1 MGKIARMDLH
11 ALIRAEA
18 PLAEQQRA
26 LTDPVVTALVDHGV
40 HRLIA
45 PKRYGGAELGLPEWS
60 REIQELSRSDAS
72 AGWTA
77 MTTTISSSLAWYLPS
92 DAADEIFGDP
102 RALIAGTA
110 APLGKAV
117 ATDDG
122 YRVTGRWGWG
132 SAVTHCEWVIGGTIT
147 PEGPRLAV
155 YPRADVTIHD
165 TWHAAGLRATSSHEF
180 SLEDA
185 FLPYRRAVW
194 PIGCTP
200 GIEGPVTVFPYFSFL
215 AAGVASVC
223 LGVARRAIDEI
234 EALAVAKTPQHT
246 TTRLAEQTGLQ
257 IELASAEA
265 RLSAAA
271 AFLHEALSTAW
282 DLAVH
287 GTPAPDPVKAR
298 LRLACSFASGEA
310 TEVTQ
315 KAFAAGGGSS
325 VFESSALQRCLRDAH
340 VAAQH
345 TVVSRRLFET
355 YAMLRLGLQ
364 PDMSRF

>member
-1 MGKIARMDLH
+1 MDLH

-26 LTDPVVTALVDHGV
+26 LTEPVLTALLDHGV

-60 REIQELSRSDAS
+60 REMQELSRADAS
-72 AGWTA
+72 TGWTA
-77 MTTTISSSLAWYLPS
+77 MTTTISSSLAWYLPV
-92 DAADEIFGDP
+92 DASEEIFGDP

-117 ATDDG
+117 AADGG

-132 SAVTHCEWVIGGTIT
+132 SAVTHASWVVGGTLT

-155 YPRADVTIHD
+155 YPRSDVTIHD
-165 TWHAAGLRATSSHEF
+165 TWHAAGLRASSSHEF
-180 SLEDA
+180 SLDEA
-185 FLPYRRAVW
+185 FLPFRRAVW
-194 PIGCTP
+194 PIGSTP
-200 GIEGPVTVFPYFSFL
+200 GIAGPITVFPYFSFL
-215 AAGVASVC
+215 AVGVASVC

-234 EALAVAKTPQHT
+234 EALAVGKTPQYAT
-246 TTRLAEQTGLQ
+246 SRLAEQTGTQ
-257 IELASAEA
+257 IEIALMEA
-265 RLSAAA
+265 RLSSAA

-282 DLAVH
+282 DFALN
-287 GTPAPDPVKAR
+287 GSPSPDPVKAR

-310 TEVTQ
+310 TDVTQ
-315 KAFAAGGGSS
+315 RAFAAGGGTS

-355 YAMLRLGLQ
+355 YAMLRLGHR
-364 PDMSRF
+364 PDKARF

>member
-1 MGKIARMDLH
+1 MDLH

-26 LTDPVVTALVDHGV
+26 LTEPVLTALVDHGV

-45 PKRYGGAELGLPEWS
+45 PKRYGGAELGLPGWS
-60 REIQELSRSDAS
+60 REVQELSRSDAS
-72 AGWTA
+72 TGWTA
-77 MTTTISSSLAWYLPS
+77 MTTTISSSLAWYLPAE
-92 DAADEIFGDP
+92 AADEVFGDP

-117 ATDDG
+117 AIDGG

-132 SAVTHCEWVIGGTIT
+132 SAVTHASWVVGGTLT

-180 SLEDA
+180 SVADV
-185 FLPYRRAVW
+185 FLPSRRAVW
-194 PIGCTP
+194 PIGGTP
-200 GIEGPVTVFPYFSFL
+200 GIEGPITVFPYFGLL
-215 AAGVASVC
+215 AVGVASVG

-234 EALAVAKTPQHT
+234 EALAVEKTPQYA
-246 TTRLAEQTGLQ
+246 TTRLAEQTGVQ
-257 IELASAEA
+257 IEIAVMEA
-265 RLSAAA
+265 RLSSAA

-282 DLAVH
+282 DLAVN
-287 GTPAPDPVKAR
+287 GEPAPDPVRAR

-310 TEVTQ
+310 GDVTQ

-325 VFESSALQRCLRDAH
+325 VFEFSPLQRCLRDAH
-340 VAAQH
+340 TAGQH

-355 YAMLRLGLQ
+355 YSMLRLGLG
-364 PDMSRF
+364 PDMTRF

>member
-1 MGKIARMDLH
+1 MDLH
-11 ALIRAEA
+11 ALIRADA
-18 PLAEQQRA
+18 PQAEQDRR
-26 LTDPVVTALVDHGV
+26 LTDAVVAALVDHGV

-45 PKRYGGAELGLPEWS
+45 PKRYGGAELDLPSWS
-60 REIQELSRSDAS
+60 RELQELSRSDAS
-72 AGWTA
+72 TGWTA

-92 DAADEIFGDP
+92 DAADEVFGDP

-110 APLGKAV
+110 APLGKAIE
-117 ATDDG
+117 ADGG

-132 SAVTHCEWVIGGTIT
+132 SAVTHASWVIGGTLT
-147 PEGPRLAV
+147 PVGPRLAV
-155 YPRADVTIHD
+155 YPRSDVTIHD

-185 FLPYRRAVW
+185 FLPVRRTVW
-194 PIGCTP
+194 PIGVVP

-215 AAGVASVC
+215 AVGVASVC
-223 LGVARRAIDEI
+223 LGTARRAIDEI

-246 TTRLAEQTGLQ
+246 TTRLAEQTGVQ
-257 IELASAEA
+257 IEVALMEA

-271 AFLHEALSTAW
+271 AFLHEALSAAW
-282 DLAVH
+282 EFAVN
-287 GTPAPDPVKAR
+287 GSPAPDPVKAR

-310 TEVTQ
+310 TDVTQ

-325 VFESSALQRCLRDAH
+325 VFESSALQRCLRDVH

-355 YAMLRLGLQ
+355 YAMLRLGLE

>member
-1 MGKIARMDLH
+1 MDLH

-18 PLAEQQRA
+18 PRAEQDRA
-26 LTDPVVTALVDHGV
+26 LTDPVLAALVDHGV

-60 REIQELSRSDAS
+60 REVQELSRADAS
-72 AGWTA
+72 TGWTA
-77 MTTTISSSLAWYLPS
+77 MTTTISSSLAWYLPL
-92 DAADEIFGDP
+92 DASEEVFGDP

-110 APLGKAV
+110 APLGRAV
-117 ATDDG
+117 ETDGG

-132 SAVTHCEWVIGGTIT
+132 SAVAYSSWVIGGTLT
-147 PEGPRLAV
+147 PVGPRLAV

-165 TWHAAGLRATSSHEF
+165 TWHSAGLRATSSHEF
-180 SLEDA
+180 SVTEA
-185 FLPYRRAVW
+185 FLPANRAVW
-194 PIGCTP
+194 PIGITP
-200 GIEGPVTVFPYFSFL
+200 GIEGPITVFPYFSFL

-223 LGVARRAIDEI
+223 LGVARRAVDEI
-234 EALAVAKTPQHT
+234 EALATEKTPQYA

-257 IELASAEA
+257 IELAQVEA
-265 RLSAAA
+265 RLSAAT
-271 AFLHEALSTAW
+271 AFLHEALSAAW
-282 DLAVH
+282 EAALTGSA
-287 GTPAPDPVKAR
+287 APDPLKAR
-298 LRLACSFASGEA
+298 LRLACSFAAGEA
-310 TEVTQ
+310 TDVTQ

-345 TVVSRRLFET
+345 TVVSRRMLET
-355 YAMLRLGLQ
+355 YSMLKLGLG

>member
-1 MGKIARMDLH
+1 MSLH

-18 PLAEQQRA
+18 DTAERDRR
-26 LTDPVVTALVDHGV
+26 LTDPVVAALVDHGV

-45 PKRYGGAELGLPEWS
+45 PKRYAGAELDLPSWS
-60 REIQELSRSDAS
+60 REIQELSRSDTS
-72 AGWTA
+72 TGWTA
-77 MTTTISSSLAWYLPS
+77 MTCTISSSLAWYLPVE
-92 DAADEIFGDP
+92 AADEVFGDP

-110 APLGKAV
+110 APLGRAV
-117 ATDDG
+117 AAEDG

-132 SAVTHCEWVIGGTIT
+132 SAVTHASWVIGGTLT
-147 PEGPRLAV
+147 PAGPRLAV

-180 SLEDA
+180 SLTDA
-185 FLPYRRAVW
+185 FLPFRRAVW

-234 EALAVAKTPQHT
+234 EALAQAKTPQHA
-246 TTRLAEQTGLQ
+246 TTRLAEQTGVQ
-257 IELASAEA
+257 IELALMEA
-265 RLSAAA
+265 RLSAAT
-271 AFLHEALSTAW
+271 AFLDEALSTAW
-282 DLAVH
+282 EFASN

-325 VFESSALQRCLRDAH
+325 VFESSALQRCFRDVH

-345 TVVSRRLFET
+345 TVVSRRMLET
-355 YAMLRLGLQ
+355 YSMLRLGLG

>member
-1 MGKIARMDLH
+1 MDLH

-18 PLAEQQRA
+18 PVAEQQRA
-26 LTDPVVTALVDHGV
+26 LTEPALAALVDHGV

-72 AGWTA
+72 TGWTA
-77 MTTTISSSLAWYLPS
+77 MTTTISSSLAWHLPQE
-92 DAADEIFGDP
+92 AADEVFGDP

-117 ATDDG
+117 EADGG

-132 SAVTHCEWVIGGTIT
+132 SAVTHAAWVIGGTLT
-147 PEGPRLAV
+147 PVGPRLAV
-155 YPRADVTIHD
+155 YPRSDVTIHD
-165 TWHAAGLRATSSHEF
+165 TWHAAGLRATGSHEF
-180 SLEDA
+180 SVADA
-185 FLPYRRAVW
+185 FLPLRRTVW
-194 PIGCTP
+194 PIGGTP
-200 GIEGPVTVFPYFSFL
+200 GIAGPITAFPYFSFL
-215 AAGVASVC
+215 AVGVASVG
-223 LGVARRAIDEI
+223 LGAARRAIDEI
-234 EALAVAKTPQHT
+234 EALAVAKTPQHA
-246 TTRLAEQTGLQ
+246 TTRLAEQAGVQ
-257 IELASAEA
+257 IEIALMEA

-282 DLAVH
+282 EFAVQ
-287 GTPAPDPVKAR
+287 GAPTPDPAKAR

-310 TEVTQ
+310 ADVTQ

-325 VFESSALQRCLRDAH
+325 VFESSALQRCFRDVH

-355 YAMLRLGLQ
+355 YSMLRLGLR

>member
-1 MGKIARMDLH
+1 MDLH

-18 PLAEQQRA
+18 PAAERDRR
-26 LTDPVVTALVDHGV
+26 LTDAVVTALADHGV

-45 PKRYGGAELGLPEWS
+45 PKRYGGAELDLPSWS

-72 AGWTA
+72 TGWTA
-77 MTTTISSSLAWYLPS
+77 MTTTISSSLAWYLPV
-92 DAADEIFGDP
+92 DAADEIFTDP

-110 APLGKAV
+110 APLGRAV
-117 ATDDG
+117 ATDGG

-132 SAVTHCEWVIGGTIT
+132 SAVTHAAWVIGGTLT

-155 YPRADVTIHD
+155 YPRSDVTIHD
-165 TWHAAGLRATSSHEF
+165 TWHAAGLRASSSHEF
-180 SLEDA
+180 SLADA
-185 FLPYRRAVW
+185 FLPLRRAVW
-194 PIGCTP
+194 PIGSTP

-215 AAGVASVC
+215 AVGVASVC
-223 LGVARRAIDEI
+223 LGTARRAIDEI
-234 EALAVAKTPQHT
+234 EALAVEKTPQYA
-246 TTRLAEQTGLQ
+246 TTRLAEQTGVQ
-257 IELASAEA
+257 IEVALMEA
-265 RLSAAA
+265 RLSSAA
-271 AFLHEALSTAW
+271 AFLHETLNTAW
-282 DLAVH
+282 DHAVN
-287 GTPAPDPVKAR
+287 GEPAPGPVKAR

-310 TEVTQ
+310 TDVTQ

-325 VFESSALQRCLRDAH
+325 VFESSALQRCLRDVH

>member
-1 MGKIARMDLH
+1 MDLH

-18 PLAEQQRA
+18 PPAEQQRA
-26 LTDPVVTALVDHGV
+26 LTEPVLTALVDHGV
-40 HRLIA
+40 HRMIA

-60 REIQELSRSDAS
+60 REIQELSRADGST
-72 AGWTA
+72 GWTA
-77 MTTTISSSLAWYLPS
+77 MTTTSSSSLSWYLPT
-92 DAADEIFGDP
+92 DAADEVFGDP

-117 ATDDG
+117 EADGG

-132 SAVTHCEWVIGGTIT
+132 SGVSYCSWVIGGTIT
-147 PEGPRLAV
+147 PVGPRLAV
-155 YPRADVTIHD
+155 FPREDVTVHD

-180 SLEDA
+180 SVSDA
-185 FLPYRRAVW
+185 LLPARRAVW
-194 PIGCTP
+194 PIGVTP
-200 GIEGPVTVFPYFSFL
+200 GVEGPITVFPYFGFL

-223 LGVARRAIDEI
+223 LGIARRAVDEI
-234 EALAVAKTPQHT
+234 EALAVGKVPQYAT
-246 TTRLAEQTGLQ
+246 SRLAEQTGAQ
-257 IELASAEA
+257 IELALVEA

-282 DLAVH
+282 DHAVN
-287 GTPAPDPVKAR
+287 GEPAPDPVKAR
-298 LRLACSFASGEA
+298 LRLACSFAAGEA
-310 TEVTQ
+310 TDVTQ

-345 TVVSRRLFET
+345 TVVSRRVLET
-355 YAMLRLGLQ
+355 YSMLRLGLA

>member
-1 MGKIARMDLH
+1 
-11 ALIRAEA
+11 
-18 PLAEQQRA
+18 
-26 LTDPVVTALVDHGV
+26 
-40 HRLIA
+40 
-45 PKRYGGAELGLPEWS
+45 
-60 REIQELSRSDAS
+60 
-72 AGWTA
+72 
-77 MTTTISSSLAWYLPS
+77 MTTTISSSLAWYLPRE
-92 DAADEIFGDP
+92 AADEVFGDP

-117 ATDDG
+117 EADGG

-132 SAVTHCEWVIGGTIT
+132 SAVAYSSWVIGGTLT
-147 PEGPRLAV
+147 PVGPRLAV
-155 YPRADVTIHD
+155 YPRSDVTIHD
-165 TWHAAGLRATSSHEF
+165 TWHAAGLCATSSHEF
-180 SLEDA
+180 SLDNA
-185 FLPYRRAVW
+185 FLPLRRAVW
-194 PIGCTP
+194 PIGITP

-215 AAGVASVC
+215 AVGVASVC

-234 EALAVAKTPQHT
+234 EALAVAKTPQYA
-246 TTRLAEQTGLQ
+246 TTRLAEQTGTQ
-257 IELASAEA
+257 IEIAMMEA

-271 AFLHEALSTAW
+271 AFLHETLSTAW
-282 DLAVH
+282 EHAVNSEH
-287 GTPAPDPVKAR
+287 APDPLKAR

-310 TEVTQ
+310 TDVTQ

-325 VFESSALQRCLRDAH
+325 VFDSSALQRCLRDAH